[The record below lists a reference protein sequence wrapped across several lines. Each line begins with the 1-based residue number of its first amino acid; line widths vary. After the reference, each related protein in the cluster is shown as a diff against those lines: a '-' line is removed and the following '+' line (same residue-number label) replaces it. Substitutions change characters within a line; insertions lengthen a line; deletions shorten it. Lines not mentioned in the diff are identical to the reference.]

1 MHLFSLILCIKWCS
15 WNGVSV
21 LPRLQELT
29 MGMHAVG
36 VVAINVQMAAAA
48 WRGTLFPGGR
58 VVDWG
63 WADERGD
70 PPVD

>member
-1 MHLFSLILCIKWCS
+1 
-15 WNGVSV
+15 
-21 LPRLQELT
+21 